1 MCIKHTACEYGIPRC
16 HSELPQLK
24 EAQTISEAV
33 LDAEATKGT
42 GGNRYQ
48 QAPIRENDSGV
59 DFSKSKSAVIRE
71 AGFTPKQAERFQ
83 QLAANPEVVEK
94 AIHERTA
101 MREKCSK

>member
-33 LDAEATKGT
+33 LDAEVRIGELMLNVPKATKGT

-59 DFSKSKSAVIRE
+59 DFSKSKSAVIHE
-71 AGFTPKQAERFQ
+71 TGFTPI
-83 QLAANPEVVEK
+83 ANSIIMKNNHNV
-94 AIHERTA
+94 
-101 MREKCSK
+101 